1 MDNQEQIAL
10 LKEIRD
16 NQKLQ
21 LERQAEALAIQKE
34 QFEIFKKQ
42 MEQTQ
47 RIQDRAEKLQDKS
60 AQIIG
65 GARKVFVVVVPILFL
80 LILYVSWLLFR

>member
-1 MDNQEQIAL
+1 MDTKEPEQLAAL
-10 LKEIRD
+10 LKEICD

-21 LERQAEALAIQKE
+21 LERQAQALAIQKE

-47 RIQDRAEKLQDKS
+47 RIQDRAERL
-60 AQIIG
+60 
-65 GARKVFVVVVPILFL
+65 
-80 LILYVSWLLFR
+80 